1 MIQHLP
7 YLNKVMMRSFKLVF
21 ALAGLVFLISSS
33 NAFACH
39 RGFRNLITMQNH
51 AGFERTKFAQT
62 PSTRGSG
69 FGLTTEPTTEST
81 EFTSD
86 AAIGT
91 TVQSVGLSA
100 TSTDC
105 NSRIANIEKFFDKSY
120 TQIAEESAQGQGP
133 HLEALASQVGCNA
146 QQTVLLE
153 KAMQQNYHGVFA
165 KDDINHSI
173 NEFYTVVNNDEQLAA
188 CWPNS

>member
-1 MIQHLP
+1 
-7 YLNKVMMRSFKLVF
+7 MRSIKIVIALTGLTLLLSF
-21 ALAGLVFLISSS
+21 AEV
-33 NAFACH
+33 FACH
-39 RGFRNLITMQNH
+39 QGFINGNWATGHSSMKVGTNKSKPKR
-51 AGFERTKFAQT
+51 
-62 PSTRGSG
+62 G
-69 FGLTTEPTTEST
+69 FGLSTQVTTEPLTDVST
-81 EFTSD
+81 SSVYAPSD
-86 AAIGT
+86 ST
-91 TVQSVGLSA
+91 A

-105 NSRIANIEKFFDKSY
+105 GWRTSNIEKFFNESY
-120 TQIAEESAQGQGP
+120 MQIAEESAQGQGP

-173 NEFYTVVNNDEQLAA
+173 NEFYTVVNSDDQLTA

>member
-1 MIQHLP
+1 MQSLLYFRRI
-7 YLNKVMMRSFKLVF
+7 KITKATV
-21 ALAGLVFLISSS
+21 ALTGSILLFSLSDV
-33 NAFACH
+33 FACH
-39 RGFRNLITMQNH
+39 QW
-51 AGFERTKFAQT
+51 T
-62 PSTRGSG
+62 PGKYYLEGHSSHKVGSKHEPKIFLGYSTQH
-69 FGLTTEPTTEST
+69 TTEPTTDIST
-81 EFTSD
+81 ASVYGTSD
-86 AAIGT
+86 ST
-91 TVQSVGLSA
+91 A

-105 NSRIANIEKFFDKSY
+105 GWRTSNIEKFFNESY
-120 TQIAEESAQGQGP
+120 MQIAEESAQGQGP

>member
-1 MIQHLP
+1 
-7 YLNKVMMRSFKLVF
+7 MRSIKIVIALTGLTLLLSF
-21 ALAGLVFLISSS
+21 AEV
-33 NAFACH
+33 FACH
-39 RGFRNLITMQNH
+39 QGFINGNWATGHSSMKVGINKSKPKR
-51 AGFERTKFAQT
+51 
-62 PSTRGSG
+62 G
-69 FGLTTEPTTEST
+69 FGLSTQVTTEPTTDIST
-81 EFTSD
+81 ASVYGTSD
-86 AAIGT
+86 ST
-91 TVQSVGLSA
+91 A

-105 NSRIANIEKFFDKSY
+105 GWRTSNIEKFFNESY
-120 TQIAEESAQGQGP
+120 MQIAEESAQGQGP

-173 NEFYTVVNNDEQLAA
+173 NEFYTVVNSDDQLTA